1 MYLESSDGVYSAL
14 SGRDS
19 KRAAWWPIIP
29 GAGRMMSGYR
39 KSKCLMVLL
48 LASGIFPVLS
58 SSQSAPQPKE
68 SHSATAISVRTSIV
82 DLPVLVADKQGHI
95 VDDLTAA
102 SFRVFEDGHP
112 QPIDMFSSGDVPVTV
127 GLVVDHSGSMAPS
140 LPKVSAAASVFARSS
155 NPHDQLFVVNFNE
168 KVSIM
173 LPVAVPFTSDQ
184 NVLAAA
190 VAGSS
195 ANGGTALYDAII
207 EAIVHMKLSDEKR
220 QALIVVTDG
229 GDNASVHSEQ
239 QMLDMVMQSKAQIYC
254 IGLLD
259 DTDKQDDSDAK
270 PGMLKKLA
278 QVTGGETY
286 FPASTSEVAQI
297 SSKIASELRR
307 QYVLGFAP
315 QDEKKA
321 KGWREIHV
329 VATSADGEKLK
340 IRTRSGYFFPGTPTA
355 SPTAENHR

>member
-1 MYLESSDGVYSAL
+1 
-14 SGRDS
+14 
-19 KRAAWWPIIP
+19 
-29 GAGRMMSGYR
+29 MSGHR

-48 LASGIFPVLS
+48 LASGISPVFS
-58 SSQSAPQPKE
+58 SSQSAPQPRE
-68 SHSATAISVRTSIV
+68 SRDPKAISVQTDIV
-82 DLPVLVADKQGHI
+82 DLPVLVTDKQGRI
-95 VDDLTAA
+95 VDNLTAA
-102 SFRVFEDGHP
+102 SFHIFEDGHP
-112 QPIDMFSSGDVPVTV
+112 QAIEVFSSGDVPVTV
-127 GLVVDHSGSMAPS
+127 GLVVDHSGSMARS
-140 LPKVSAAASVFARSS
+140 LPEVSAAVAVFAHSS

-168 KVSIM
+168 KVSVM
-173 LPVAVPFTSDQ
+173 LPVAFPFTSDQ
-184 NVLAAA
+184 KVLAAA

-239 QMLDMVMQSKAQIYC
+239 QMLDMAMQSKAQIYC

-270 PGMLKKLA
+270 PGILKKLA
-278 QVTGGETY
+278 QVTGGEAY
-286 FPASTSEVAQI
+286 FPASTGQVAQI
-297 SSKIASELRR
+297 SGKIASELRR
-307 QYVLGFAP
+307 QYVLGFTP
-315 QDEKKA
+315 QDEKKP